1 MCFPSDPFN
10 ACTATVSG
18 HRNHDDRGLLPSPRL
33 SVRLCEQQRPVEERG
48 GSRRRRVPGALRHP
62 GHGHRWTA
70 ALVCAQT
77 DRHTKV
83 RLFTGG
89 ILEKKQQLLLSI
101 QACPVSHDPETE
113 AATCLFCLSDGP
125 ICRICH
131 EGGNSE
137 GLLSPCNCTG
147 TLGTVHKSCLEKW
160 LSSSN
165 TSYCELCHT
174 EFSIERRP
182 RPLTEVTKVNAL
194 CLVCINLS
202 SRLLFCYPVWFV
214 AFFTSHLSACWLACS
229 LVMIVCLFCSRLTK
243 DVSSFLF
250 FCLPQWLRDPGPRNE
265 KRTLFC
271 DMVCFLFIT
280 PLAAISGWLCLRGA
294 QDHLQLGSWL
304 QAVGLI
310 ALTIAL
316 FTIYVLWTLVKDEL
330 TYRLD

>member
-1 MCFPSDPFN
+1 M
-10 ACTATVSG
+10 
-18 HRNHDDRGLLPSPRL
+18 
-33 SVRLCEQQRPVEERG
+33 
-48 GSRRRRVPGALRHP
+48 
-62 GHGHRWTA
+62 
-70 ALVCAQT
+70 
-77 DRHTKV
+77 
-83 RLFTGG
+83 
-89 ILEKKQQLLLSI
+89 
-101 QACPVSHDPETE
+101 
-113 AATCLFCLSDGP
+113 
-125 ICRICH
+125 
-131 EGGNSE
+131 
-137 GLLSPCNCTG
+137 
-147 TLGTVHKSCLEKW
+147 HKSCLEKW

-202 SRLLFCYPVWFV
+202 AFIYLGWAAVCERLCIYKCVKKKYSFP
-214 AFFTSHLSACWLACS
+214 HLSACLLACCYSVSFQFLIDVRS
-229 LVMIVCLFCSRLTK
+229 LCRSASPLPLLYILPHLCLCLFL
-243 DVSSFLF
+243 LL
-250 FCLPQWLRDPGPRNE
+250 LPQWLRDPGPRNE

-316 FTIYVLWTLVKDEL
+316 FTIYVLWTLVRINAHTD
-330 TYRLD
+330 

>member
-1 MCFPSDPFN
+1 MTTGGCCHLPGSLCDCASSN
-10 ACTATVSG
+10 
-18 HRNHDDRGLLPSPRL
+18 GLWKS
-33 SVRLCEQQRPVEERG
+33 VEEAG
-48 GSRRRRVPGALRHP
+48 RRRVPGALRHP

-89 ILEKKQQLLLSI
+89 ILEKRQQLLLSI

-182 RPLTEVTKVNAL
+182 RPLTE
-194 CLVCINLS
+194 
-202 SRLLFCYPVWFV
+202 
-214 AFFTSHLSACWLACS
+214 
-229 LVMIVCLFCSRLTK
+229 
-243 DVSSFLF
+243 
-250 FCLPQWLRDPGPRNE
+250 WLRDPGPRNE

-316 FTIYVLWTLVKDEL
+316 FTIYVLWTLVSFRYHCQLYSEWRRTNQKVRLLIPEAKESNSSQHSLLSTKL
-330 TYRLD
+330 TKKSANESIV